1 MGIGP
6 THTLVVIRHSV
17 CNSIA
22 YDTQLHL
29 HQIELD
35 AKYSVTQH
43 VFGDTPFSRASV
55 SCNASGLCALKYLAK
70 PHEMWLPSICRFT
83 KLDNLLLKRYTPNL
97 GATLVRHGRSLGRL
111 VRQPRS
117 SRAAQFIL
125 HTFNWFPNGEMAI
138 QYCITHARHW
148 AMSTW
153 IVNVHQKA
161 FAIIPERS
169 PTQSYGCGFI
179 YNGQCGVIDVSRYRN
194 NDIRKWD
201 AHGECANQRT
211 WDRKQSCQ

>member
-6 THTLVVIRHSV
+6 THTLVVIPNSV
-17 CNSIA
+17 CYSIA

-35 AKYSVTQH
+35 AKYSVTQQ
-43 VFGDTPFSRASV
+43 VFGDTPFGRASV
-55 SCNASGLCALKYLAK
+55 ICNESGLCALKYLAK
-70 PHEMWLPSICRFT
+70 PLEMWLPSICMFT
-83 KLDNLLLKRYTPNL
+83 KLDNLLLKGFKPNL
-97 GATLVRHGRSLGRL
+97 GAKLVHDGRSLGRL

-117 SRAAQFIL
+117 SWAAHFIL
-125 HTFNWFPNGEMAI
+125 DTFNWFPNGEMAI

-161 FAIIPERS
+161 FVIIPEQS

-179 YNGQCGVIDVSRYRN
+179 YNAQRWLIDVSRYKN
-194 NDIRKWD
+194 NDKRK
-201 AHGECANQRT
+201 
-211 WDRKQSCQ
+211 